1 MLEYVGFEMTG
12 DYLLQV
18 TTADHVS
25 AQGTSTLM
33 TQDRVIL

>member
-1 MLEYVGFEMTG
+1 MLEYVDFETTG

-18 TTADHVS
+18 TTADCVS

-33 TQDRVIL
+33 TQDHAIL